1 MKNITL
7 DGYEYILTYR
17 QPTTMNALCVYKIQ
31 NIHNTNENPVYF
43 LASGELS
50 EWFIRRSTFNEMK
63 AHILPQHYEGFFKDE
78 FTAILMAK
86 NIAMDTV
93 ITLQKSALEEA
104 QKTLQKSALEEAQ
117 KTLAQ
122 ATEEIVKLQSEIS
135 WEGCDTFEQY
145 YDSQDELR
153 KAAVIR
159 EKEAK

>member
-17 QPTTMNALCVYKIQ
+17 QPTTLNTLCVYKIQ

-43 LASGELS
+43 LASGELR
-50 EWFIRRSTFNEMK
+50 ERFISISTFNEMK
-63 AHILPQHYEGFFKDE
+63 THIMPQHYEGFFKDE

-93 ITLQKSALEEA
+93 IALQKSALEKA
-104 QKTLQKSALEEAQ
+104 QE
-117 KTLAQ
+117 TLAQ
-122 ATEEIVKLQSEIS
+122 ATEELVKLQSRIS
-135 WEGCDTFEQY
+135 LESCDAFEQY

-153 KAAVIR
+153 RAALKR
-159 EKEAK
+159 EKEAENK

>member
-17 QPTTMNALCVYKIQ
+17 QPTTLNTLCVYKIQ

-43 LASGELS
+43 LASCELS
-50 EWFIRRSTFNEMK
+50 ERFISMNTFNEMK
-63 AHILPQHYEGFFKDE
+63 THIMPQHYEGFFKDE

-86 NIAMDTV
+86 NIAMDCY
-93 ITLQKSALEEA
+93 IELQKNALETA
-104 QKTLQKSALEEAQ
+104 QKALAN
-117 KTLAQ
+117 
-122 ATEEIVKLQSEIS
+122 ATAEIAKHKSEIS
-135 WEGCDTFEQY
+135 WENCDAYCQY

-153 KAAVIR
+153 KAALNR

>member
-17 QPTTMNALCVYKIQ
+17 QPTTMNVLCVYKIQ
-31 NIHNTNENPVYF
+31 NIHNANENPVYF

-50 EWFIRRSTFNEMK
+50 EWFISRSTFNEMK

-86 NIAMDTV
+86 NVAMDTV

-104 QKTLQKSALEEAQ
+104 QKA
-117 KTLAQ
+117 LAQ
-122 ATEEIVKLQSEIS
+122 ATEELVKLQSEVS
-135 WEGCDTFEQY
+135 WEGCDAFEQY

-153 KAAVIR
+153 EAALNR
-159 EKEAK
+159 EKEDK